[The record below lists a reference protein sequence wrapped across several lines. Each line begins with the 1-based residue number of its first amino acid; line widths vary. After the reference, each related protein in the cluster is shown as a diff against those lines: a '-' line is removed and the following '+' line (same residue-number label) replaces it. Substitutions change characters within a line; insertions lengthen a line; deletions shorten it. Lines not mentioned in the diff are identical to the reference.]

1 MPMTAVHWLPRQAQ
15 HVRAFSSFRG
25 ARLLCRE
32 DGQKVMFTSITFFT
46 SLDAVHGFAVDRY
59 ELAVVEEATGQA
71 LDRWDERVP
80 HHELVAEL
88 Q

>member
-1 MPMTAVHWLPRQAQ
+1 MASVHWLPRQAQ
-15 HVRAFSSFRG
+15 HLRTFSGFCG

-32 DGQKVMFTSITFFT
+32 DGQKVMLTSITLGT
-46 SLDAVHGFAVDRY
+46 SLDAVHGFAGDGY
-59 ELAVVEEATGQA
+59 ELAVVEEAAGQA
-71 LDRWDERVP
+71 PGRWDERVS

>member
-1 MPMTAVHWLPRQAQ
+1 MTSVHWLPRQAQ
-15 HVRAFSSFRG
+15 HLHTVSGFCG

-46 SLDAVHGFAVDRY
+46 SLDAVHGFAGDGY
-59 ELAVVEEATGQA
+59 ELAVVEEAAGQA
-71 LDRWDERVP
+71 LDRWDERVS
-80 HHELVAEL
+80 HHELVAML